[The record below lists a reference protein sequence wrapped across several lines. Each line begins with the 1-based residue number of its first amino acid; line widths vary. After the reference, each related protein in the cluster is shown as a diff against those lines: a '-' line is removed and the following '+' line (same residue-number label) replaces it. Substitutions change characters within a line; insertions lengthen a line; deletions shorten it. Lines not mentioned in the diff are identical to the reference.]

1 MTGSKNPRINNCI
14 IKANEE
20 AFFYYAM
27 NDLEE
32 LLDQY
37 GAAFVLKNCMIDDIK
52 LLSLY
57 DALND
62 YFTIKI
68 NGAKK

>member
-1 MTGSKNPRINNCI
+1 MTGSKNPKINSCI

-52 LLSLY
+52 LLQLY
-57 DALND
+57 DALTNH
-62 YFTIKI
+62 FTKEL
-68 NGAKK
+68 K